1 MSLTS
6 DPQQKHRS
14 TENFT
19 KLGFVTCLNLK
30 GRYCLGIETKYC
42 NFLRNKNSS
51 QFLET
56 MTLNEVRV
64 Q

>member
-14 TENFT
+14 TENFK
-19 KLGFVTCLNLK
+19 KLGFVTCWNLK

-42 NFLRNKNSS
+42 NLRIKNSS